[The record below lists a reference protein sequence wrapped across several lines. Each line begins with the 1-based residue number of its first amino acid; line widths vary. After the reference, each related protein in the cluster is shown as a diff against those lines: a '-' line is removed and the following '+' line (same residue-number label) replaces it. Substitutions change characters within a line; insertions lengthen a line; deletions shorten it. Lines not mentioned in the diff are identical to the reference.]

1 MARLRGF
8 KTFNNEKMQLND
20 KLIERLI
27 MKIIIAE
34 SNNLKTKAK
43 TDAAMINEIKKWI
56 EEGVKCL

>member
-1 MARLRGF
+1 M
-8 KTFNNEKMQLND
+8 NNEIMQLND